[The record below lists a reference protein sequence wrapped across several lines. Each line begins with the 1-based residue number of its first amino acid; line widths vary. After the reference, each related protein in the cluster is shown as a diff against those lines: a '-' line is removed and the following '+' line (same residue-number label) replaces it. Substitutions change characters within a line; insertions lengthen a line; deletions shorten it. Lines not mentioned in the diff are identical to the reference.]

1 MPERIAHVTSGLLV
15 EGCDGSRGF
24 KRALW
29 VPQCSSQEEQAPGI
43 INMFLKSNSLISY
56 VWLHWVFVCQVSLVL
71 ANGGYFLVA
80 GCGLLTAALEGPR
93 RPGEGPGGCGGASK
107 LGLFPKLAQS

>member
-1 MPERIAHVTSGLLV
+1 MGGVYSMPERIAHVTSGLLV

-80 GCGLLTAALEGPR
+80 GCGLLTAV
-93 RPGEGPGGCGGASK
+93 AS
-107 LGLFPKLAQS
+107 LVEHRLCSFSCNTWI